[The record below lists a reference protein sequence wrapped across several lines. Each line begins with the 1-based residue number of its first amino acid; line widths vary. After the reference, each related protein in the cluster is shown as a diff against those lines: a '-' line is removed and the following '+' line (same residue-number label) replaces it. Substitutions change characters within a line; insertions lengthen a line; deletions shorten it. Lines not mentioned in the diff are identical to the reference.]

1 MTHRKDIAPK
11 GETPTPSKASGVSS
25 EQNELFDLPAFCPIL
40 PPAGSA
46 AETALNDLLARDLTQ
61 IDWLNERKGWRLSA
75 AVKSLDYLG
84 WEPDSILIQHPEWP
98 NAIARYS
105 LPAKAKQAAAAMRQ
119 GGASA

>member
-1 MTHRKDIAPK
+1 MAARTY
-11 GETPTPSKASGVSS
+11 ETPTHDQAPGVSG
-25 EQNELFDLPAFCPIL
+25 EQLSFLPTPAFCPIL
-40 PPAGSA
+40 PPVGSA
-46 AETALNDLLARDLTQ
+46 AETALNDLLSRDLTQ

-105 LPAKAKQAAAAMRQ
+105 LPLKAKQAAAMMQ
-119 GGASA
+119 GGNHASA